1 MTNQQNINLQRRSAI
16 KATLWTIMYSLL
28 YLFNR
33 LLQIDEM
40 ISCIEMYILEALMLP
55 SYNTHSIPSYIEAEL
70 FFSWLIYGT
79 QEVSILNICPFRFLL
94 TQLAD
99 GHRNMLNVC
108 KCADYTNFEKHFLKL
123 LMLYVLLGWY
133 FLFSYSSLVLP

>member
-55 SYNTHSIPSYIEAEL
+55 SYNTHSIPSYFEAEM
-70 FFSWLIYGT
+70 FFFVIYSWHSG
-79 QEVSILNICPFRFLL
+79 SFNIKHMPFLFLL

-123 LMLYVLLGWY
+123 FNVVCVVRLI
-133 FLFSYSSLVLP
+133 LPV